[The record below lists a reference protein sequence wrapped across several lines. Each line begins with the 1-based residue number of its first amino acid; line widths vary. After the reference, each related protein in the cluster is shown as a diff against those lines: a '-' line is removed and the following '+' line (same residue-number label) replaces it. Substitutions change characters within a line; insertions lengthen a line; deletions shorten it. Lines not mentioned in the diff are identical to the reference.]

1 LATESDEHRDT
12 RLDRMRVA
20 QQERLAAETDM
31 ITQRCQTGE
40 NERSL
45 SGEIGS

>member
-1 LATESDEHRDT
+1 MATESDERRGA

-20 QQERLAAETDM
+20 QQERLAAEADM
-31 ITQRCQTGE
+31 ITE
-40 NERSL
+40 DERSL

>member
-1 LATESDEHRDT
+1 MATESDERRGA

-20 QQERLAAETDM
+20 QQERLAAEADM
-31 ITQRCQTGE
+31 ITQTRE
-40 NERSL
+40 DERSL